1 MYCVFGFLC
10 LKKKRFLVYDDT
22 IVMLFVDGGVCR
34 ATFVED
40 ENQFWV
46 KEKSVP
52 IYDPTVALPPEV
64 PPKYVS

>member
-1 MYCVFGFLC
+1 MV
-10 LKKKRFLVYDDT
+10 
-22 IVMLFVDGGVCR
+22 ILFVDGGFCR

-46 KEKSVP
+46 KEKSLP
-52 IYDPTVALPPEV
+52 IYDPTAIPVAEV